1 MPGTREV
8 DSVGA
13 VVSGENES
21 APGGGVGPTGKP
33 GTAGGAAR
41 AVADLRA
48 LAARFGAIVERSLDA
63 ILVLDREGTVLFA
76 NPSTRDL
83 FGRPADEI
91 VGGEFGF
98 PAVVGD
104 TTEIDVVR
112 PGGDVA
118 EAEMR
123 AADTTWD
130 GEDALL
136 VLIRDITHRKSA
148 ERQERELLLEQHAR
162 AKAEAEAHRAEVM
175 DGANRRFS
183 STLDLDELLG
193 HLASVLAVEFVALCV
208 VDVADHSGAIRRLV
222 AARADDS
229 DPIVLRG
236 RDRPTMLVRPEI
248 LESRGFSV
256 ESAELVTDVTAGW
269 VDEASADWAQLCRV
283 VEPTSLMRIRMRAGD
298 QDWGSVT
305 VYAGH
310 GAERFGRTDLGMASE
325 IVRRAAIAAENAR
338 LFRLAQEASRAK
350 SNFLAVVSHELRTP
364 LSGVLGYAS
373 VLSDELVGELNDE
386 QKKHLE
392 SIVQITRHLARLIEQ
407 LLVFARI
414 DRGEGALS
422 RDETEAVRVAGEVAT
437 LVGALAQQKALS
449 LRVLAPDEPV
459 PMITDE
465 KKLSQILINL
475 VTNAI
480 KYTREGEVR
489 LEIEPDG
496 DDVLFRVVDT
506 GVGIEEDWLEEIFLP
521 FHQLEDPRTREF
533 GGTGIGLSLV
543 KDLAELLG
551 GGVSVSSEVGRGST
565 FTVRVPRVLPEE
577 S

>member
-1 MPGTREV
+1 M
-8 DSVGA
+8 
-13 VVSGENES
+13 
-21 APGGGVGPTGKP
+21 
-33 GTAGGAAR
+33 
-41 AVADLRA
+41 RA
-48 LAARFGAIVERSLDA
+48 LAARFAAIVERSLDA
-63 ILVLDREGTVLFA
+63 ILVLDRGGTVLFA
-76 NPSTRDL
+76 NASTREL
-83 FGRPADEI
+83 FGRPPDQI
-91 VGGEFGF
+91 VGREFGF

-104 TTEIDVVR
+104 TTEIDIVR

-118 EAEMR
+118 VAEMR
-123 AADTTWD
+123 AAGTTWD
-130 GEDALL
+130 GEDARL

-162 AKAEAEAHRAEVM
+162 AKAEAETHRAEVM
-175 DGANRRFS
+175 DGANRRFA
-183 STLDLDELLG
+183 STLDLDELLC
-193 HLASVLAVEFVALCV
+193 HLASVLAEEYVGLCV
-208 VDVADHSGAIRRLV
+208 VDVADHSGAIRRLA

-229 DPIVLRG
+229 EPIVLRSH
-236 RDRPTMLVRPEI
+236 DRPLALARPET

-269 VDEASADWAQLCRV
+269 VDEASADRDWAQLCRV

-298 QDWGSVT
+298 HDWGSVT
-305 VYAGH
+305 VYAWN
-310 GAERFGRTDLGMASE
+310 GADRFGRTDLGMASE

-364 LSGVLGYAS
+364 LSGVLGYAN

-386 QKKHLE
+386 QKKYLE

-414 DRGEGALS
+414 DRGDDALS
-422 RDETEAVRVAGEVAT
+422 RDETEAVRLASDVAT
-437 LVGALAQQKALS
+437 LVGALAQEKALS
-449 LRVLAPDEPV
+449 LRVLAPDDPV

-489 LEIEPDG
+489 LELEPDG
-496 DDVLFRVVDT
+496 EDVVFRVVDT
-506 GVGIEEDWLEEIFLP
+506 GVGIEEDWWEDIFLP
-521 FHQLEDPRTREF
+521 FHQVEDPRTRET

-551 GGVSVSSEVGRGST
+551 GGVSVDSEVGRGST

-577 S
+577 V